1 MRGLQKKAPAD
12 CQNHE
17 VKQVLKIDGEYKIK
31 CMLCSTFIEPIKMSP
46 KKKSQPISI
55 ESFDF

>member
-1 MRGLQKKAPAD
+1 MRELQKKAPAD
-12 CQNHE
+12 CQKHE

-31 CMLCSTFIEPIKMSP
+31 CMICDTFIEHIKMIP
-46 KKKSQPISI
+46 KKKSHHPRL

>member
-12 CQNHE
+12 CQKHE
-17 VKQVLKIDGEYKIK
+17 VKQVLKIDSEYKIK
-31 CMLCSTFIEPIKMSP
+31 CMICGTFIEHIKMSP
-46 KKKSQPISI
+46 KKKSQPIGI

>member
-1 MRGLQKKAPAD
+1 MRGLQKDSPSD
-12 CQNHE
+12 CQKHE

-31 CMLCSTFIEPIKMSP
+31 CMICGTIIEHMKMSP
-46 KKKSQPISI
+46 KNKSQPISI

>member
-31 CMLCSTFIEPIKMSP
+31 CMICGTFIERMKMSP
-46 KKKSQPISI
+46 KNNSQPISI